1 MYLKEDKMSYTQ
13 SIAEAAS
20 TVSKYGSTWNSISP
34 EYVAR
39 MRLQNRFKTG
49 LDIARHTASV
59 MRKDMAAY
67 DADPSKYTQSLAAGT
82 ALLANRK

>member
-13 SIAEAAS
+13 TIAEAAS

-67 DADPSKYTQSLAAGT
+67 DAANTPSHWAAGT